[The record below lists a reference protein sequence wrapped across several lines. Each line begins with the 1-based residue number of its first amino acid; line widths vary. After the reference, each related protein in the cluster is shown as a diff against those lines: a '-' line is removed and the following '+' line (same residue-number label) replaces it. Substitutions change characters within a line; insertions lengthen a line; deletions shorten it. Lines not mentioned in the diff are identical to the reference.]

1 MIDRALGPVD
11 GAGAPRWR
19 RTDTGALSS
28 VGDVGTVISKRFDEL
43 TTTEL
48 YELLRLRGDVFV
60 VEQTC
65 AYPDLD
71 GRDTEPGAMHHWIT
85 DDQADDRADDQAD
98 DRADDRADEP
108 VIVAY
113 LRTLTEPDG
122 TTRIGRVVTA
132 PSARGR
138 GLAAALVGHV
148 GRVTAGPIT
157 LDAQSHLADWY
168 RRLGYDVDGPE
179 FVEDGISHVP
189 MRRRASAVR

>member
-1 MIDRALGPVD
+1 M
-11 GAGAPRWR
+11 
-19 RTDTGALSS
+19 
-28 VGDVGTVISKRFDEL
+28 VISKRFDEL

-60 VEQTC
+60 VEQEC

-85 DDQADDRADDQAD
+85 GHVEGH
-98 DRADDRADEP
+98 ADEP

-113 LRTLTEPDG
+113 LRTLAEPDG

-138 GLAAALVGHV
+138 GLAALLVEHV
-148 GRVTAGPIT
+148 GTVTVGPIT
-157 LDAQSHLADWY
+157 LDAQSYLVDWY
-168 RRLGYDVDGPE
+168 RHLGYEVDGTE
-179 FVEDGISHVP
+179 FVEDGIPHVP
-189 MRRRASAVR
+189 MRRRES